1 MKALTPGERP
11 VGTEGAATFKAWT
24 LKNRSAWANTSM
36 ARTLR
41 PLTASSSVSMVR
53 SCSKNRPFWVFWKV
67 WAEVKGQACS
77 RTLVLWIFILNLSKY
92 SQCLASSGS
101 RSW

>member
-1 MKALTPGERP
+1 M
-11 VGTEGAATFKAWT
+11 GTEGAATFKAWT

-53 SCSKNRPFWVFWKV
+53 SCSKNRPFRL
-67 WAEVKGQACS
+67 EVKGQACS
-77 RTLVLWIFILNLSKY
+77 HRRRTLVLWIFILNLSKY

>member
-1 MKALTPGERP
+1 
-11 VGTEGAATFKAWT
+11 
-24 LKNRSAWANTSM
+24 M

-41 PLTASSSVSMVR
+41 PFTASSSVSMVR
-53 SCSKNRPFWVFWKV
+53 SCSKNKPFRLFWKV
-67 WAEVKGQACS
+67 WVEVKGQACS
-77 RTLVLWIFILNLSKY
+77 HLCRTLVLWIFILNLSKY